1 MTEQLQLQWHTDQR
15 KINDLIPFEGNPREL
30 TKQQAVHLRESLEK
44 FNLVDIP
51 AIDTNGTIVSGH
63 QRLAM
68 LKLMGRG
75 NETIDVRL
83 PNRPLTPAERK
94 EYLLRANQNTG
105 RWDKDALAHFD
116 ADFLK
121 DVGFNANFVSA
132 LSGETDGL
140 FDTCPTCGRRT
151 KRLAGQKKGKS

>member
-1 MTEQLQLQWHTDQR
+1 MTDLSWKTEQRT
-15 KINDLIPFEGNPREL
+15 INDLVPMEDNPREL

-51 AIDTNGTIVSGH
+51 AIDTDGTIISGH

-75 NETIDVRL
+75 NEVIDVRVPSRKL
-83 PNRPLTPAERK
+83 SQDERK

-105 RWDKDALAHFD
+105 SWDKDLLAHFEP
-116 ADFLK
+116 DFLK
-121 DVGFNANFVSA
+121 GAGFNANFVSS

-140 FDTCPTCGRRT
+140 FDVCPTCNRRT
-151 KRLAGQKKGKS
+151 KRLKKA